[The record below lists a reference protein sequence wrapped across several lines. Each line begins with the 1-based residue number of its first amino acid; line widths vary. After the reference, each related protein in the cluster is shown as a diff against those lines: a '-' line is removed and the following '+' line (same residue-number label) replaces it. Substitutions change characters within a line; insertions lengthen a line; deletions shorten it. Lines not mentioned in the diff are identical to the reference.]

1 MEEGV
6 GNDRDRKEVLA
17 ATGLRCGFKHHAGR
31 ERSEGGVGVEIW
43 FETLASF
50 LYTKQRNPRCGKCHG
65 ASLFGLP
72 LRIDVRSTHKMAI
85 STIATEIQN
94 SI

>member
-1 MEEGV
+1 MWFQTPHRE
-6 GNDRDRKEVLA
+6 
-17 ATGLRCGFKHHAGR
+17 R

-43 FETLASF
+43 FQTLASF
-50 LYTKQRNPRCGKCHG
+50 LYTKQRNPGCGKCHG
-65 ASLFGLP
+65 TSLFGLP

-85 STIATEIQN
+85 STIASEIQN